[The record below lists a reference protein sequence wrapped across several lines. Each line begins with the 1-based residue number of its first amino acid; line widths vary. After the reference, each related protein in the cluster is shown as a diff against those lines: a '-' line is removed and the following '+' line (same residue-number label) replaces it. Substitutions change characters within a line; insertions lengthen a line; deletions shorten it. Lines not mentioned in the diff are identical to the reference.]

1 MSNEEGEKFSVTD
14 KWIFPCQWIRFLEEG
29 MQRWLAWPT
38 FLHSSASSSSW
49 EDWRYGIWREFSHA
63 WPATTT
69 AKKWLHSSSKRG
81 WVESQ
86 HAKVKNGPLAPLFHL
101 YTLHLHSPRG
111 PISLVCGFFLSPF
124 RLVKFRPSRCFC
136 CVHSWMKRCIKYLV
150 RLAYNSTVFPLIP
163 PSYPRAPVT
172 DWDTAGRHP

>member
-1 MSNEEGEKFSVTD
+1 MHVVSELEQTAHVKRRRREIQCDRQMDLSLPVNQISGGGDAAVACLAY
-14 KWIFPCQWIRFLEEG
+14 FPPFISQFILLGRLEVRYMKG
-29 MQRWLAWPT
+29 VQPRLAC
-38 FLHSSASSSSW
+38 H
-49 EDWRYGIWREFSHA
+49 RK
-63 WPATTT
+63 T

-111 PISLVCGFFLSPF
+111 PISLVCGFFFFPF

-136 CVHSWMKRCIKYLV
+136 CVHS
-150 RLAYNSTVFPLIP
+150 
-163 PSYPRAPVT
+163 
-172 DWDTAGRHP
+172 